1 MAGRRRKI
9 PKTASQRLAKSLR
22 ALRRQGGKLVSLR
35 LSPQAA
41 GVVRGLVEAERYR
54 NVTECVNEAILR
66 LGEGDEASPLREPPA
81 KIET

>member
-1 MAGRRRKI
+1 MASRRRKT

-22 ALRRQGGKLVSLR
+22 ALKRQGGKLVSLR

-41 GVVRGLVEAERYR
+41 GVVRELMEADRYR

-66 LGEGDEASPLREPPA
+66 LGNGNDVETAREGNPKVDS
-81 KIET
+81 